1 MSMLLSAALAAQTVL
16 ALVLLVF
23 AIRAWSR
30 VKDSRL
36 GFLAIAFVL
45 LLGHT
50 VVQLIAAGTAW
61 LDLEA
66 GLTIG
71 TFFELGA
78 FLALYMG
85 ILRP

>member
-1 MSMLLSAALAAQTVL
+1 MSALLSAALAAQTVL
-16 ALVLLVF
+16 AVVLLVF
-23 AIRAWSR
+23 AVRAWSR

-36 GFLAIAFVL
+36 GFLAIAFLL
-45 LLGHT
+45 LLGHAT
-50 VVQLIAAGTAW
+50 VQLIAAGTTW

-71 TFFELGA
+71 TFLQLGA
-78 FLALYMG
+78 LLALYLG